1 VAHGPIVLACGQT
14 ALEPADPTV
23 QAQAGRAGA
32 GLTDRAQADL
42 TDPGFD
48 QTVRK
53 RAGQSGLEQ
62 SDPERADQSGRER
75 ADQSGRGIAP
85 KVPVSA
91 GPNVPPRVLNAQH
104 NVPPSVRNVPPRAGR
119 RTSGAGR
126 QVRNTGG
133 MQDHNNDLARNRR
146 TGRLNDSKAVHD
158 LSNAHGHNN
167 RRVRASI
174 THVRDKVAAAAV
186 VVVVVAVHDRTSA
199 RSARDLSRT
208 RPSNNPV

>member
-1 VAHGPIVLACGQT
+1 MAHGPIVLACGQT
-14 ALEPADPTV
+14 ALERADPTV
-23 QAQAGRAGA
+23 QAQAGRAEA

-62 SDPERADQSGRER
+62 SDPERADQSGR
-75 ADQSGRGIAP
+75 GIAP

-104 NVPPSVRNVPPRAGR
+104 NVPPSVGNVPPRAGR

-174 THVRDKVAAAAV
+174 THVRDKVVAAAV
-186 VVVVVAVHDRTSA
+186 AAAVVAVHDRTSA